1 MRDLSWLKW
10 FFYPKWTYILGWT
23 AAGAL
28 FTLVFSNTILLGD
41 QAKLI
46 IIAAA
51 FLWGCWSRENQPD
64 IQKHAAFCGY
74 GWFMSGAAAGCVI
87 AALVQRDSYACALLV
102 IVAVIFAYSLFKE
115 RQKWELEK
123 E

>member
-41 QAKLI
+41 WAKGL

-51 FLWGCWSRENQPD
+51 FFWGQWNRKNQPD
-64 IQKHAAFCGY
+64 FQKHAAFCGY
-74 GWFMSGAAAGCVI
+74 GWFMTGAAAGCAI
-87 AALVQRDSYACALLV
+87 AALVQRDSFAYMLLV
-102 IVAVIFAYSLFKE
+102 VVAVIFAYILFKE
-115 RQKWELEK
+115 RQKWTLEK